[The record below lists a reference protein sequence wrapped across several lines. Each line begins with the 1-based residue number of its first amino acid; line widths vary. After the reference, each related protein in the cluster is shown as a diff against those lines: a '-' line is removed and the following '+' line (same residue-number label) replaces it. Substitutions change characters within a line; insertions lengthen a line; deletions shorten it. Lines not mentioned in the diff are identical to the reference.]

1 VTTRA
6 ALLAVVAALLV
17 APAPARFLADEA
29 RPVAP
34 PPGLSV
40 SEALAWLEEEVEAHG
55 RFDLEYRSE
64 RLVLRAAFAYRLV
77 PEPAG
82 PCTVAVELKI
92 TSLDD
97 AAPSAH
103 PGVPDGV
110 VGVFRLESVR
120 LAGVAVRP
128 WPDDPKVRAVPPTP
142 GARVRCVQ
150 IPLQRN
156 ASRSTTATDPGM
168 RYEYESGEVCLADP
182 AAAERV
188 ARGIRYVARLCGARP

>member
-1 VTTRA
+1 VLVA
-6 ALLAVVAALLV
+6 ALLAATPPVRTVAGE
-17 APAPARFLADEA
+17 PP
-29 RPVAP
+29 PGTP

-55 RFDLEYRSE
+55 RFHVEYRSE

-77 PEPAG
+77 PEPSG
-82 PCTVAVELKI
+82 PCTVAVELRI

-97 AAPSAH
+97 GAASAH
-103 PGVPDGV
+103 PGGQEGV

-120 LAGVAVRP
+120 LAGVAVRA
-128 WPDDPKVRAVPPTP
+128 WPDDPKVRAVPEAP
-142 GARVRCVQ
+142 GAGVRCVQ
-150 IPLQRN
+150 IPLQRS
-156 ASRSTTATDPGM
+156 ASRSITATDPGM
-168 RYEYESGEVCLADP
+168 RYEYESGELCLADP